1 MTKKAM
7 VGMTVGI
14 PATLLFLGAAVT
26 VILHELEVFHLI
38 KPVLYASIFTL
49 LIAGAGIV
57 FYTKYVLVKEVFW
70 PKFLKK

>member
-14 PATLLFLGAAVT
+14 PAALLFLGAAAT
-26 VILHELEVFHLI
+26 LILHELEVFQLI

-49 LIAGAGIV
+49 LTVGVAIV
-57 FYTKYVLVKEVFW
+57 FYTKYVLVKEIVW
-70 PKFLKK
+70 PKFLRK